1 MPSSA
6 VHTFTDPDAYFAR
19 IRHMPIEGVVLQRG
33 EFRAESALI
42 DLHRL
47 LMYRSDEDLPRIM
60 RVTRLRDRVRS
71 LIIFATSA
79 DQPETIIN
87 GIETSQNQIATLGL
101 DLQLYLRSSTHSK
114 WGSMS
119 LTPEDL
125 AAAGETIIGRELV
138 LPAFINTV
146 APSAP
151 NLLRLRKLHE
161 AAGHLARTAPDILAK
176 PEVARAMEQ
185 ALVEALV
192 FCLTDSHSDQERNV
206 RRHPARVMRRLEEV
220 ILATHEEPLY
230 MPELAAQVGASYWT
244 LRNCCLEYLGM
255 SPKRYLWLRRMN
267 LARRALRRADPERT
281 TVTEMASDY
290 GFWELGR
297 FSVAYR
303 SLFEES
309 PSAALRRPA

>member
-33 EFRAESALI
+33 QFRAASTLI

-60 RVTRLRDRVRS
+60 RVTRLREGLRS

-87 GIETSQNQIATLGL
+87 GVETSQNQIATLGL

-119 LTPEDL
+119 LTAEDL
-125 AAAGETIIGRELV
+125 AAAGEAIIGRELV
-138 LPAFINTV
+138 LPPLINTV

-151 NLLRLRKLHE
+151 ICCGCGSSMKRLAISRRLRQTSS
-161 AAGHLARTAPDILAK
+161 RSP
-176 PEVARAMEQ
+176 R
-185 ALVEALV
+185 
-192 FCLTDSHSDQERNV
+192 SRERW
-206 RRHPARVMRRLEEV
+206 
-220 ILATHEEPLY
+220 
-230 MPELAAQVGASYWT
+230 SW
-244 LRNCCLEYLGM
+244 
-255 SPKRYLWLRRMN
+255 LWLKR
-267 LARRALRRADPERT
+267 
-281 TVTEMASDY
+281 
-290 GFWELGR
+290 W
-297 FSVAYR
+297 FSA
-303 SLFEES
+303 
-309 PSAALRRPA
+309 